1 MKWLIGEA
9 SMLARFGGVGVLAT
23 LVHLGVAAALLGV
36 WPSASP
42 FLANL
47 VAFLL
52 AFQVSF
58 WGHRHFTF
66 RKDGKAH
73 RFFVL
78 ALGGFALNN
87 GVLASL
93 LAVSQLDGMTAIVIA
108 TFSVP
113 LMVYLAARFWAFAS

>member
-9 SMLARFGGVGVLAT
+9 GMLARFGGVGVLAT
-23 LVHLGVAAALLGV
+23 LVHLGVAAALLAV
-36 WPSASP
+36 WPEASP
-42 FLANL
+42 FLANF

-73 RFFVL
+73 RFFFL

-93 LAVSQLDGMTAIVIA
+93 LAVSQIDGLTAIVIA

-113 LMVYLAARFWAFAS
+113 LLMYLAARFWAFAS

>member
-1 MKWLIGEA
+1 MKRLTAELGT
-9 SMLARFGGVGVLAT
+9 LLRFGGVGGVAT
-23 LVHLGVAAALLGV
+23 LVHLGVAGLAFWA
-36 WPSASP
+36 WPAISP

-47 VAFLL
+47 VAFLV

-66 RKDGKAH
+66 KRMGHGA
-73 RFFVL
+73 RFFLL

-87 GVLASL
+87 GVLGTL
-93 LAVSQLDGMTAIVIA
+93 LAATAIDGFVAIVMA

-113 LMVYLAARFWAFAS
+113 LLMYLAARFWAFA